1 MKAARLAGA
10 VALWGLLLAIEARAQ
25 VTGSVA
31 VVSDY
36 RFRGVSLSDEN
47 PALQLGVAYD
57 HTSGLYAGVFASTVS
72 LAEQTGRNGQLLS
85 YVGYARRLRSG
96 STWEVGAAHSTF
108 FSSSAY
114 DYPELYCGFTSGNV
128 SGRLYYSPDY
138 FGQGRHGLY
147 AELNGVRPLRER
159 LRLVGHIGVLHV
171 EGPGEESVSSSRNP
185 FDIRAGIDVNLDTA
199 SVQLSWVASDG
210 INGSYPVS
218 DNRNLHRHA
227 FVLSLSRSF

>member
-57 HTSGLYAGVFASTVS
+57 HASGLYAGAFASTVS
-72 LAEQTGRNGQLLS
+72 LADQTGRNGQLLS

-96 STWEVGAAHSTF
+96 STWEVGAVYSAF
-108 FSSSAY
+108 FSSTY
-114 DYPELYCGFTSGNV
+114 DYPEMYWGFASGNV
-128 SGRLYYSPDY
+128 SGRLYYAPDY

-147 AELNGVRPLRER
+147 AELNGARPLRDRVR
-159 LRLVGHIGVLHV
+159 LIGHIGVLHV
-171 EGPGEESVSSSRNP
+171 EGRGEESVASDHNQ
-185 FDIRAGIDVNLDTA
+185 FDIRAGIDVDFDAA
-199 SVQLSWVASDG
+199 SIQLSWVASDG

-218 DNRNLHRHA
+218 ENRKRHA